1 MTTQLTAPFKK
12 QLLEQRASLLEQL
25 RSLRGGAVG
34 RAEASAEH
42 FGHPEDSPAQM
53 NTERDLEFALDEQD
67 TAELRLID
75 AALGRLEAGT
85 YGQCVDCGVTIPAA
99 RLHAA
104 PAASRCISCQE
115 KAE

>member
-1 MTTQLTAPFKK
+1 MTTHLTAPFKK
-12 QLLEQRASLLEQL
+12 QLLDQRASLLEQL
-25 RSLRGGAVG
+25 RNLRGGAVG

-53 NTERDLEFALDEQD
+53 NTERDLEFALDERE

-104 PAASRCISCQE
+104 PAAARCIGCQE

>member
-1 MTTQLTAPFKK
+1 MTTQLTAPFFK

-25 RSLRGGAVG
+25 RSLRGGDVG

-42 FGHPEDSPAQM
+42 FGQPEDSQAQL
-53 NTERDLEFALDEQD
+53 NTARDLEFALDEQD

-75 AALGRLEAGT
+75 AALGRLEAGS
-85 YGQCVDCGVTIPAA
+85 YGQCVNCGVTIPAA

-104 PAASRCISCQE
+104 PAAARCISCQE
-115 KAE
+115 KVE

>member
-12 QLLEQRASLLEQL
+12 QLLDQRASLLEQL
-25 RSLRGGAVG
+25 RSLRGGVVG

-42 FGHPEDSPAQM
+42 FGHPEDSQAQM

-85 YGQCVDCGVTIPAA
+85 YGQCVDCGMAIPAA

-104 PAASRCISCQE
+104 PAASRCISCQK